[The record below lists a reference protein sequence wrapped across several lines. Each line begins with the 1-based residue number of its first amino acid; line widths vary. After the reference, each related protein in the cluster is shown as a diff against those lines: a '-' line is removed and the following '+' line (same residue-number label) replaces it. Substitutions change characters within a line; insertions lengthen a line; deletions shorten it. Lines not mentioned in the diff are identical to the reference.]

1 MDFQDCIKFANETRT
16 CYLATVEG
24 DQPRVRAMGL
34 YSAEETG
41 FYFMT
46 ESVKAMYKQLQNNKK
61 VEVIFHSSGSGPGM
75 GQIMRVSGEIE
86 FVDDIDYRT
95 KVFNERPFLKGL
107 GVTGPED
114 HLFVVFRIA
123 RGEAFF
129 WTFANNMKEAEI
141 ERIKFGS

>member
-1 MDFQDCIKFANETRT
+1 MDFQDCIKFATEVHD
-16 CYLATVEG
+16 CYLATVDG

-46 ESVKAMYKQLQNNKK
+46 ESVKALYKQLQNNKK
-61 VEVIFHSSGSGPGM
+61 VEVIFHSTGSGPGM
-75 GQIMRVSGEIE
+75 GRVMRVSGEVE
-86 FVDDIDYRT
+86 FVDDIAYRT
-95 KVFNERPFLKGL
+95 RVFNERPFLKGL

-114 HLFVVFRIA
+114 PLFAVFRIA
-123 RGEAFF
+123 KGEAFF
-129 WTFANNMKEAEI
+129 WTFADNMKESEI

>member
-46 ESVKAMYKQLQNNKK
+46 ESVKALYKQLQNNKK
-61 VEVIFHSSGSGPGM
+61 VEVIFHGSGSGPGP

-123 RGEAFF
+123 IGEAFF
-129 WTFANNMKEAEI
+129 WTFADNMKEAEI